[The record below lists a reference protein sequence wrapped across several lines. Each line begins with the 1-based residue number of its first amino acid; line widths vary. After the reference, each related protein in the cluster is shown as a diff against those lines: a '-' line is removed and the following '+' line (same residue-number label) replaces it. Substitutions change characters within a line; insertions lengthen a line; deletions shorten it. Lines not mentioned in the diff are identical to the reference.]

1 MKRKTHASSTRL
13 IRRRETWLKK
23 LADLGPVMRGSL
35 VTAQRGNHTAHQLT
49 VSVEG
54 KTHTVY
60 VPMDMI
66 QEVKEWIK
74 NYRRMQ
80 RIVKEVSK
88 LSMAIIHCA
97 VPESRGAGR
106 SARGRCPKR

>member
-1 MKRKTHASSTRL
+1 MKRKTYTSSTRL
-13 IRRRETWLKK
+13 IRRREAWLKK
-23 LADLGPVMRGSL
+23 LANLGPVMRGSL

-66 QEVKEWIK
+66 QEVTEWIK

-80 RIVKEVSK
+80 RIIKEVSK
-88 LSMAIIHCA
+88 LSMAIIHRS
-97 VPESRGAGR
+97 VPESLAAGKSAKSR
-106 SARGRCPKR
+106 SPKR